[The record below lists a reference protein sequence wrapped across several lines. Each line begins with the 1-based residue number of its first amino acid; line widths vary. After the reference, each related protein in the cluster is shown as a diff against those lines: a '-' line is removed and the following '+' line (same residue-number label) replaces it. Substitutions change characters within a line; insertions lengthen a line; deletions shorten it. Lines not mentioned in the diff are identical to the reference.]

1 MFFSF
6 QCSDICPR
14 RKPVITNEKR
24 KTKSIVNYYNKEN
37 PINEAKFAWFNLF
50 LSHKEYFCIVS
61 QADRVVAKEA
71 HSLFLFAL
79 RNYPRER
86 RARKIPRGKFPVSHF
101 SVQFLLRYE
110 AEMNDEEWLTYALHA
125 RMHDGMYAVFAS
137 GWLARWSSVYLIM
150 SIYWNTVNTDLCCTY
165 HQQRKFSRNSILL
178 LLLVFIHANKN
189 KT

>member
-71 HSLFLFAL
+71 HSLFLFVFAIIPE
-79 RNYPRER
+79 REKSAKNPPRKVSGLSFLSAISPQIWSRDER
-86 RARKIPRGKFPVSHF
+86 WGMTDVRIAC
-101 SVQFLLRYE
+101 
-110 AEMNDEEWLTYALHA
+110 THA
-125 RMHDGMYAVFAS
+125 RRYVRSFCVGLIGSVKLSVSYHEHLLEYCKYRSMLYV
-137 GWLARWSSVYLIM
+137 SSAKKI
-150 SIYWNTVNTDLCCTY
+150 
-165 HQQRKFSRNSILL
+165 F
-178 LLLVFIHANKN
+178 
-189 KT
+189 